1 LTIREDGC
9 LSNLMPFIIGVV
21 FLALVILSAEILD
34 RQRRRRVG
42 DRPSSVLE
50 VKEKQNPYF
59 MPMGMRVKPGLTFSG
74 NPDYSLPVPESQ
86 ENEEGE

>member
-1 LTIREDGC
+1 MTIWRDGY
-9 LSNLMPFIIGVV
+9 LSNLMPFIVVVV

-34 RQRRRRVG
+34 RHRKRRVG

-50 VKEKQNPYF
+50 HREKQNPYF

-74 NPDYSLPVPESQ
+74 NPDYSLSVPESQ
-86 ENEEGE
+86 ENEEEE